1 MRIYII
7 LAWTSEIGRKQME
20 RKFHNHKHRQEFY
33 FSLICIFAVCSV
45 FCLLF
50 LFFSQEW
57 LDFGFELELQ
67 NSVLILL
74 QRAEE
79 FFLAVP

>member
-1 MRIYII
+1 M
-7 LAWTSEIGRKQME
+7 
-20 RKFHNHKHRQEFY
+20 Y
-33 FSLICIFAVCSV
+33 FCRLFG
-45 FCLLF
+45 F
-50 LFFSQEW
+50 LFIIFIFFSHEW

-74 QRAEE
+74 QRARE